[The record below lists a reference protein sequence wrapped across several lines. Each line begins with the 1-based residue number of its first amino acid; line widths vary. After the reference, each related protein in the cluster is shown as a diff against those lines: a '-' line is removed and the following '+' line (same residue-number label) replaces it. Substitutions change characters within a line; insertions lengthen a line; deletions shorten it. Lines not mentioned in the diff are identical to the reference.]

1 MFEYPYT
8 NSLVLDIHINILLID
23 IHNLD
28 IYKIQRYLNM
38 DIYVLNIYIIY
49 RYLFEKY
56 RI

>member
-1 MFEYPYT
+1 M
-8 NSLVLDIHINILLID
+8 LDIHINILLID

-49 RYLFEKY
+49 RYLFE
-56 RI
+56 RVQDIDI